1 MAIFK
6 PGRLRRVLT
15 PIVGNA
21 WLFALYT
28 PAYGAYEDEIM
39 SITINRG
46 VDGRNVGSNPTTAE
60 VSLKGRRDGFETG
73 KTMRVFLREEPMAA
87 LGAYIGAGV
96 NASNIAQ
103 RFEGRLGTVGID
115 DDGKRATTDIAGS
128 SWITQMNYSPAS
140 FTPIKGQTLATILAN
155 MIKANEPLRGIVFK
169 TNIGPVNILNWAE
182 PGPMLFRD
190 GVGKFAADIGMLLQ
204 ERRNGQTWAVSHVQ
218 RNAASATQA
227 VSPYMCPL
235 MRAQGIAPARYEQ
248 PNERPA
254 KRVAFKIINESGGPT
269 VRTAEIA
276 NPGGELVETESVDWA
291 QFQVTAVDNQLYREA
306 YARVHDSSSRLYR
319 IPKITVDILHLL
331 KDGGEYSRY
340 IVRQMLLLEAG
351 EPVFLSGD
359 WPERLQ
365 GAHFAEGITEEINSE
380 EWKITLSLVPHLVA
394 TGYPSP
400 AFKPRAW
407 DSANYPWQDETREW
421 NQA

>member
-1 MAIFK
+1 MATFK

-21 WLFALYT
+21 FLFALYT
-28 PAYGAYEDEIM
+28 PAYGAYEDEII

-73 KTMRVFLREEPMAA
+73 KVMRVFLRDDPGAA
-87 LGAYIGAGV
+87 LSTYIYSTPGK
-96 NASNIAQ
+96 IAT
-103 RFEGRLGTVGID
+103 RFDGRLGTVGID

-128 SWITQMNYSPAS
+128 SWIAQMNYSPAS
-140 FTPIKGQTLATILAN
+140 FTPVKGQTIAAILSN
-155 MIKANEPLRGIVFK
+155 MVKANEPLRGIVFK
-169 TNIGPVNILNWAE
+169 TNIGPINILNWVTNE
-182 PGPMLFRD
+182 RTLFRD
-190 GVGKFAADIGMLLQ
+190 GVGKFAADIGIILQ
-204 ERRNGQTWAVSHVQ
+204 ERRNGETWAHTHVQ
-218 RNAASATQA
+218 RNVDSNNKA
-227 VSPYMCPL
+227 VSPYIYPL

-254 KRVAFKIINESGGPT
+254 KRVEFKIVNESGGQA

-276 NPGGELVETESVDWA
+276 NPGGELRETESVDWT

-306 YARVHDSSSRLYR
+306 YARVYESSSRLYR
-319 IPKITVDILHLL
+319 LPKITIDILHLL
-331 KDGGEYSRY
+331 KDGSAYSRH
-340 IVRQMLLLEAG
+340 ILRQVLEMEVG

-359 WPERLQ
+359 WPNKLQ

-407 DSANYPWQDETREW
+407 DSVDYAWQDETREW

>member
-28 PAYGAYEDEIM
+28 PDYGAYEDEIM

-46 VDGRNVGSNPTTAE
+46 VEGRNVGSNPTTAQ
-60 VSLKGRRDGFETG
+60 VSLVGRRDGFVTG
-73 KTMRVFLREEPMAA
+73 KTMRVFLREEPAAA
-87 LGAYIGAGV
+87 LAAYIYSQADGSLI
-96 NASNIAQ
+96 SN
-103 RFEGRLGTVGID
+103 RFEGRLGTVDID
-115 DDGKRATTDIAGS
+115 DMGKSATTDISGS

-140 FTPIKGQTLATILAN
+140 FTPLKGQTIATVLSN
-155 MIKANEPLRGIVFK
+155 MVKMYEPLRGIVFK

-182 PGPMLFRD
+182 PGPTLFRD
-190 GVGKFAADIGMLLQ
+190 GVGKFAGDIGILLQ
-204 ERRNGQTWAVSHVQ
+204 ERRNGETWAITHVQ
-218 RNAASATQA
+218 RNARSVADAA
-227 VSPYMCPL
+227 SPYKYPL
-235 MRAQGIAPARYEQ
+235 MRAQGIAPAKYEQ

-254 KRVAFKIINESGGPT
+254 KRVAFKIINESGGPA

-276 NPGGELVETESVDWA
+276 NPGGELVETESVDWS
-291 QFQVTAVDNQLYREA
+291 QFQVTAVGNQLYREA

-319 IPKITVDILHLL
+319 IPKITIDILHLL
-331 KDGGEYSRY
+331 KDGSQYSRY
-340 IVRQMLLLEAG
+340 ILRQTLELEPG
-351 EPVFLSGD
+351 DPVFLSGD
-359 WPERLQ
+359 WPDRLQ
-365 GAHFAEGITEEINSE
+365 GTHFAEGITEVINSN
-380 EWKITLSLVPHLVA
+380 EWSITLSLVPHLVA

-400 AFKPRAW
+400 AVKPRAW
-407 DSANYPWQDETREW
+407 DSASYPWQDETREW